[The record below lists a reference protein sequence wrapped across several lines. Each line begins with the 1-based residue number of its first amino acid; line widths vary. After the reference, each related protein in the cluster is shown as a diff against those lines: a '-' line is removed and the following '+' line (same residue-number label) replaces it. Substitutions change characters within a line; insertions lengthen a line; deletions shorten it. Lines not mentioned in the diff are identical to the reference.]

1 MRVGEFESRS
11 TTVEPDDGASL
22 CHELS
27 LTGPASL
34 QTTTPPFSN
43 SPIPEFSNSPT
54 PLEIG
59 YLCFFAF
66 LAGFIDSIVGG
77 GGLIQLPALL
87 IFLPGTPIPTL
98 LGTGKVSSLAGTSMA
113 ILRYARN
120 VSIPWPAVLPAAL
133 SAFVFSFLG
142 ARAVSLLD
150 PALLRPLILVLL
162 VAVFVYT
169 LTKKDLGAL
178 HAPRLSGRAETGYAL
193 LVGTLIGFY
202 DGFFGPGT
210 GSFLIFA
217 FVGLFGFNFL
227 AASAA
232 AKTVNLA
239 TNLSAL
245 VYFAATDNIIYRVA
259 LPMAACSIIGSFAG
273 TRLAIAKGS
282 GFVRVL
288 FLVVVSGIIC
298 KLAYDYFG
306 P

>member
-1 MRVGEFESRS
+1 
-11 TTVEPDDGASL
+11 
-22 CHELS
+22 
-27 LTGPASL
+27 
-34 QTTTPPFSN
+34 
-43 SPIPEFSNSPT
+43 
-54 PLEIG
+54 
-59 YLCFFAF
+59 
-66 LAGFIDSIVGG
+66 
-77 GGLIQLPALL
+77 
-87 IFLPGTPIPTL
+87 
-98 LGTGKVSSLAGTSMA
+98 MA

-133 SAFVFSFLG
+133 SAFAFSFLG

-162 VAVFVYT
+162 VAVFAYT
-169 LTKKDLGAL
+169 LTKKDLGTL

-193 LVGTLIGFY
+193 GVGTLIGFY

-245 VYFAATDNIIYRVA
+245 LYFAATGNILYRVA

-306 P
+306 PQRS